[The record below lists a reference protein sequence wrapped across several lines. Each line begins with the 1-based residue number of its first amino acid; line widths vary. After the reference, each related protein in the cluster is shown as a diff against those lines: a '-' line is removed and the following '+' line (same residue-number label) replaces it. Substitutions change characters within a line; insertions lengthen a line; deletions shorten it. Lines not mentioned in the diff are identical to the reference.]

1 MRTQQDIV
9 AVNGGSIV
17 SDSVCLNEESLNNV
31 KELIRDDISFG
42 VKSTDTVNRTKLN
55 NSPAASI
62 SNCAR
67 YAISSSEGYML
78 QRESTFDTA
87 YILRAADDICIQP
100 LKAGIVETG
109 LTVYISDNV
118 FMHIEDH
125 RRPIDKYQSF
135 KVVGGFLECPDSG
148 KLRIVLENLQ
158 NDVCIP
164 IKKGD
169 AVAHLVFSEISFLEP
184 MLMDMKD
191 FTPLLERDT
200 HPRKGHGR
208 DHGIPRYGPGVLLPV
223 YSTTLPFEP
232 NGISRQNTEPGL
244 VVHEEV
250 ATNKFA
256 KSGEKN
262 LTSLG
267 IVSDDESEKTTV
279 LENDP
284 DSDPLDLRSKTGITS
299 PKGTT
304 HEDLMSDD
312 DDTSTVEMNNAEIDY
327 WKSQIIE
334 NTASGYASSTDTE
347 DADTATSLAKRIKLV

>member
-9 AVNGGSIV
+9 VVNGGSIE
-17 SDSVCLNEESLNNV
+17 SESVCLNEESLNNG
-31 KELIRDDISFG
+31 KEIRDDVSLA

-67 YAISSSEGYML
+67 YAVSSSEGYML

-184 MLMDMKD
+184 MLMDMK
-191 FTPLLERDT
+191 
-200 HPRKGHGR
+200 
-208 DHGIPRYGPGVLLPV
+208 
-223 YSTTLPFEP
+223 
-232 NGISRQNTEPGL
+232 
-244 VVHEEV
+244 
-250 ATNKFA
+250 
-256 KSGEKN
+256 EKDP
-262 LTSLG
+262 S
-267 IVSDDESEKTTV
+267 
-279 LENDP
+279 P

-304 HEDLMSDD
+304 NEDLMSDD